1 MVRYLARR
9 LLSGLLVLFIFLN
22 LVFVV
27 LQVANPGDYVSQYT
41 FMPIEQKEALRVE
54 LGLNLPMWQRY
65 LKWLGDLAR
74 GDLGHSYSPA
84 GLGPPITDMVKSL
97 IPPTLLVFGI
107 GTTLAFLI
115 GRWLG
120 EVLAWH
126 KKGPLTA
133 GGTLA
138 SVLLYT
144 SFPPW
149 LAFLLTFFAVDK
161 LEWLLRSFP
170 DRLWRTAPLSQP
182 DVMMMMVVRLALVV
196 LGLLIVNA
204 LLYRLSRRRIPTAAF
219 VLLAA
224 ALWVVT
230 WYFTDWRELALNIAQ
245 RAALPLAAFTL
256 LSFGEIMLIMRTS
269 MEDTLHEQFVFTA
282 RAKGLPPRA
291 IRQRHAARNALIPVV
306 SRLVTS
312 IPYLLT
318 GMVMIEGA
326 LDWHGIGSAMFDAF
340 LNENM
345 PFVTG
350 MILLI
355 GVFSLSIRLILD
367 VLVAVLDPRVRSA

>member
-1 MVRYLARR
+1 MACYLARR

-27 LQVANPGDYVSQYT
+27 LQIASPGDYASQ
-41 FMPIEQKEALRVE
+41 FFWMPAEDKEALRAE
-54 LGLNLPMWQRY
+54 LGLNLPMGQRY
-65 LKWLGDLAR
+65 LKWLGDLAQ
-74 GDLGHSYSPA
+74 GDLGHSYSPG
-84 GLGPPITDMVKSL
+84 GLGPPVTEMVKDL

-107 GTTLAFLI
+107 GTTLAFLL
-115 GRWLG
+115 GKWLG

-161 LEWLLRSFP
+161 LEWLPRTFP

-196 LGLLIVNA
+196 LGLLIANA

-230 WYFTDWRELALNIAQ
+230 WYFTDWREFALNVAQ
-245 RAALPLAAFTL
+245 RAVLPLAAFTL

-269 MEDTLHEQFVFTA
+269 MDDTLHEQFVFTA

-326 LDWHGIGSAMFDAF
+326 LNWHGIGSAMFDAF

-355 GVFSLSIRLILD
+355 GLFSLSIRLILD
-367 VLVAVLDPRVRSA
+367 VLVAILDPRVRSA